1 MIIKK
6 GDEKKKKKWTNGTNP
21 LSISNFS
28 DIQTVLD
35 PWFCHKCLAITSS
48 GNANRIIL
56 YKWQKKHTH
65 THNNETIQEGFPI
78 TITVKFVV
86 HTSTNREAT
95 AITIKGTIG
104 CTQYHGWNEHFARQL
119 LQRKMPQIASGTNML
134 AEERERWICPTLFCW
149 GRMKNTQVN
158 Q

>member
-1 MIIKK
+1 M
-6 GDEKKKKKWTNGTNP
+6 KKKKKSEQMEPTRLASATFPISKLSSTHDSVTSVLPSCRAAMQTGSSCTN
-21 LSISNFS
+21 
-28 DIQTVLD
+28 D
-35 PWFCHKCLAITSS
+35 
-48 GNANRIIL
+48 
-56 YKWQKKHTH
+56 KKKTHTH